1 MSESKYADAS
11 ATPANDSGAGSSTS
25 EMPPIALLR
34 AFDAAGRH
42 GSFKQAAAYLH
53 VTPSTISHQIADLES
68 YLGVQLFQRLP
79 RGLRLTAEGSALLE
93 DVSAAFVRLR
103 DATAR
108 LRSRGQPVVVRV
120 SANPFVAAEILVP
133 LIESFE
139 QAFPGRSLHVSATE
153 VLEDPRDGAID
164 FCVRFG
170 DGGWPGL
177 ASHVL
182 FPLLAVPVVATSV
195 TEPKPACVDYPFR
208 GTSAWE
214 GWRMRGGASIDL
226 ARQVRSFNGYGAAMR
241 AVELGLG
248 VSLALWPVVQPW
260 ISAGRVRRHSD
271 QSLPLGNLWLLSRPL
286 SPAQAILLAARDWL
300 IKALNDAV
308 R

>member
-1 MSESKYADAS
+1 MAENRRSPVKPLSAPASGTESTS
-11 ATPANDSGAGSSTS
+11 S

-42 GSFKQAAAYLH
+42 RSFKQAAAYLH

-68 YLGVQLFQRLP
+68 YFGVQLFLRLP
-79 RGLRLTAEGSALLE
+79 RGLKLTAEGSALLE

-103 DATAR
+103 DATTR
-108 LRSRGQPVVVRV
+108 LRARGQPMLIRV
-120 SANPFVAAEILVP
+120 SANPFVASEVLLP
-133 LIESFE
+133 LLESFE

-153 VLEDPRDGAID
+153 ELEDPRDGTID

-170 DGGWPGL
+170 DGSWPGL
-177 ASHVL
+177 EIH
-182 FPLLAVPVVATSV
+182 PLCPLSAIPVVASSV
-195 TEPKPACVDYPFR
+195 TDPAPACVDYPFR
-208 GTSAWE
+208 AVSAWE
-214 GWRMRGGASIDL
+214 GWRLRGGA
-226 ARQVRSFNGYGAAMR
+226 AVAMGQQVRSFNSYGAAMR

-260 ISAGRVRRHSD
+260 IAGGRVRRFSD
-271 QSLPLGNLWLLSRPL
+271 ASLPLDNLWLLSRPL
-286 SPAQAILLAARDWL
+286 SPAQSTLLGVRDWL
-300 IKALNDAV
+300 IQALNDAV

>member
-1 MSESKYADAS
+1 MTESKRRRRPVRLPL
-11 ATPANDSGAGSSTS
+11 PAETAQATS
-25 EMPPIALLR
+25 EMPPIVLLR

-42 GSFKQAAAYLH
+42 GSFKQAAVYLH

-68 YLGVQLFQRLP
+68 HLGVQLFQRLP

-108 LRSRGQPVVVRV
+108 LRGRGQPMLVRI
-120 SANPFVAAEILVP
+120 SANPFVASEILVP

-139 QAFPGRSLHVSATE
+139 QAFPGRSLQVSATE
-153 VLEDPRDGAID
+153 ALEDPRDGAID

-170 DGGWPGL
+170 DGAWPGL
-177 ASHVL
+177 DIHRL
-182 FPLLAVPVVATSV
+182 YPLSAVPVVATSV
-195 TEPKPACVDYPFR
+195 TDHAPACVDYPFR
-208 GTSAWE
+208 DISAWD
-214 GWRMRGGASIDL
+214 GWRLRGGSSVGMG
-226 ARQVRSFNGYGAAMR
+226 RQVRSFNSYGAAMR

-260 ISAGRVRRHSD
+260 ISGGRVRLHSD
-271 QSLPLGNLWLLSRPL
+271 ASLPLGDLWLLSRPL
-286 SPAQAILLAARDWL
+286 SPSQATLLGVRDWL
-300 IKALNDAV
+300 IQALNDAV